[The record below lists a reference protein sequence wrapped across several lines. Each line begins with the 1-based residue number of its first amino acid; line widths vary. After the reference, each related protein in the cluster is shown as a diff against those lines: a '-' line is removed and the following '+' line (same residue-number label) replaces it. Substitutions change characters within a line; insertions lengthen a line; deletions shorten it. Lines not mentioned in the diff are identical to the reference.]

1 MSDVGQSVANLSPEE
16 KRALLAKMLVKK
28 ANQLQTAPASFAQ
41 TRMWLLQQL
50 NPESS
55 ALNLPLTLRMAGQ
68 IDQAALQHSLSEI
81 VRRHATLRTALVAVE
96 GQPTQRIMPN
106 LSLPL
111 QIIDL
116 RDLAESD
123 RAAKTQSLLDEATL
137 CTFDLTQAPLMR
149 ALLIQ
154 TGDADS
160 TLHLVLH
167 HTICD
172 GWSMTVLA
180 RELSA
185 LYGAFVSGQPSP
197 LPEPPIQYADFCR
210 WQHQVLQGD
219 ELADQLAYW
228 RKQLQGSP
236 PILELPT
243 DHPRP
248 AVQTFRGAKV
258 SGALPADLVKPLKAL
273 SQQEGA
279 TLFMTLLAA
288 FQVLLA
294 RLSGQDNIPVGSPI
308 VGRARAEVEGL
319 IGVFINNLVL
329 RTDLSGNPTFR
340 ELLRRV
346 RTVSLDAYAH
356 QELPFEKIVEDL
368 QPERSLGHTP
378 LFQVMF
384 NMLSFGLAQVD
395 LPGLEVQLS
404 VAPEIGANFDMTL
417 YCVERAGRLELALVY
432 NAELFEHRRMVEVL
446 RQYEGLVRQ
455 IFENPDINIRNL
467 SLVTPTARTI
477 LPDPT
482 EMLSE
487 PDYPS
492 VPTMFADWVVRQ
504 PNHPAVRHGDRIWT
518 YAELEADA
526 RALVGNFQA
535 QDIRPGQV
543 VGLTGPR
550 SYEFITAMLAVL
562 MNGDVL
568 LTLDRKLPAARQQ
581 LMLETSKC
589 QCVVYIGEP
598 QSQDSWLQESTV
610 KVVGWPEDRSIVSAN
625 PIVLP
630 ALSPDD
636 PAYIFF
642 TSGTTGV
649 PKGILGRQRG
659 LSHFL
664 TWEREQFGVG
674 PDDRSAQLTG
684 LSFDVVLRDV
694 FLPLTSG
701 ATLCLP
707 DDPDDLSVERILPW
721 LENEHITLLH
731 TVPALAQSWLV
742 RRPEGVTLRSL
753 RQVFFA
759 GEPLTGALI
768 AQWRSAF
775 PESGQIA
782 NFYGPTET
790 TLAKCYYE
798 VPAGTVEGVQPI
810 GWPLPSTQALVL
822 ADRNRL
828 CGIGEPGE
836 IVIRTP
842 FRSLG
847 YLNAAPMDQQRFA
860 ANPFR
865 SADDQDLVYYTGD
878 RGRYRPDG
886 AVEILGRLDDQVKIR
901 GMRVEP
907 DEVNAVLAR
916 YPAVQESIVLARE
929 TDGTP
934 SEKFLVAYVVAAGQ
948 PAPTARDLRQF
959 LHDQL
964 PEYMVPA
971 AYVLLAALPLT
982 PNGKVDR
989 RALPVPDAAPLELES
1004 IVDAPRT
1011 PVEEALVDIW
1021 MRVMGHA
1028 QVGIH
1033 ANFFELGGHSL
1044 MATQVISRVRQVFK
1058 IELPLRSLFE
1068 TPTVAG
1074 LAEQIETALQAERP
1088 ASAPPLL
1095 PVGRD
1100 QPLPLSFSQER
1111 MWFIHQLQPDS
1122 SAYNMGALTRLTGY
1136 LNLAALEH
1144 GFSEIA
1150 RRHEDLRTT
1159 FATVDGQPV
1168 QVIAAEQTWHV
1179 NVVDLQAWP
1188 EAERESEA
1196 LRLIRS
1202 EARQPFDLQ
1211 RGPLLRLTLYC
1222 FGPDVHLLFVAM
1234 HHIISDAWSMG
1245 ILSRELMTLYN
1256 ASVAG
1261 QPVTLPAL
1269 EIQYADFAAWQRQR
1283 MTGETLVNQIA
1294 YWRGKLAG
1302 VAVLDLPTDRP
1313 RPIIQSQHG
1322 AMQSADLPASLLE
1335 GLHRLNQK
1343 KGVTLFMTTLAA
1355 FQVLVQRYTG
1365 QTDVAIGV
1373 PIANRHQLA
1382 IENLIGTFVNT
1393 LVLRTDLTGD
1403 PTFNEVL
1410 DHVRDTALEA
1420 FTHQD
1425 LSFAQ
1430 LVAEL
1435 QPERDTSHSPLFQ
1448 LMFNVINV
1456 PTPALN
1462 LTGLDVTYIEVD
1474 RGGAQFDLNCTVIDV
1489 PNLQRVNISY
1499 NTDLFDADTITRFIQ
1514 HYKNLLESIVFR
1526 PGLHISEFPIL
1537 TEAERR
1543 QLLWEWNDT
1552 ATDYPR
1558 TKCVQHLFEE
1568 QVERTPH
1575 AAAVI
1580 SQSLRQ
1586 RVEEHV
1592 TYHELNQR
1600 ANQLARYL
1608 GKLGVG
1614 PGVYV
1619 GISIERSVE
1628 MVVGLLGILKAGGA
1642 YVPLDPAF
1650 PRERLA
1656 FMLQDSQV
1664 PVLLTQQ
1671 DLLSELPAH
1680 SARTVC
1686 LDTDWETI
1694 AQEGAEN
1701 LEGGATP
1708 FDLAYILYTSG
1719 STGKPKGVE
1728 IPHRA
1733 LTNFLLSMQTEP
1745 GLTVHDVL
1753 VSVTTLSFDI
1763 AGLEL
1768 YLPLITGARVVVV
1781 SHEVAADGALLL
1793 KAIDRHS
1800 ATVIQATP
1808 ATWRIMIDSG
1818 WTSTP
1823 DLKMLCGGE
1832 ALPRDLA
1839 NQILD
1844 RGGTLWNM
1852 YGPTETTIWSSTYEV
1867 KRGDEPIHLGH
1878 PIANTQFYILDARLQ
1893 PTPIGV
1899 PGELYI
1905 GGDGVARGYLK
1916 RLDLTAERFL
1926 DNPFVASAQADG
1938 SGVERIYKTGDLARY
1953 RADGTIEFLGRADFQ
1968 VKVRGFRIELGDIE
1982 AALLQHVQ
1990 VRQAVVV
1997 AREDRPGDKRLVGYV
2012 IPENDPAP
2020 PGSAL
2025 RAFLKERLPDYMV
2038 PTLFVVLDKL
2048 PLTPN
2053 GKVDRRALPKPEAA
2067 ASEPRV
2073 HVAPRTPLEET
2084 VATIWA
2090 QVLKIE
2096 QVGAHD
2102 NFFELGGHSLLAT
2115 QVVARL
2121 RDKLQVELPLS
2132 SIFEAPTVAELAER
2146 LDAIR
2151 WAAQDRSDGRR
2162 LEAGDREEIEL

>member
-1 MSDVGQSVANLSPEE
+1 MRDESLNIANLSPEE
-16 KRALLAKMLVKK
+16 KRALLAKMLAQK
-28 ANQLQTAPASFAQ
+28 ASQPKTAPTSFAQ
-41 TRMWLLQQL
+41 ARMWLLQQL
-50 NPESS
+50 NPESI
-55 ALNLPLTLRMAGQ
+55 ALNLPLTLRMTGQ
-68 IDQAALQHSLSEI
+68 LDQAALQRSLNEI
-81 VRRHATLRTALVAVE
+81 ARRHATLRTALEAVE
-96 GQPTQRIMPN
+96 GQPTQLITPDLGMPI
-106 LSLPL
+106 

-116 RDLAESD
+116 RALSQSD
-123 RAAKTQSLLDEATL
+123 RAARTQSLLNEATL
-137 CTFDLTQAPLMR
+137 RVFDLTQAPLMR

-154 TGDADS
+154 TGDTAS

-197 LPEPPIQYADFCR
+197 LPELTVQYADFCR

-236 PILELPT
+236 PILELPI

-248 AVQTFRGAKV
+248 VVQTFRGARV
-258 SGALPADLVKPLKAL
+258 SGALSADLVKLLKAL

-294 RLSGQDNIPVGSPI
+294 RLSGQEDIPVGSPM

-329 RTDLSGNPTFR
+329 RTDLAGNPTFR

-356 QELPFEKIVEDL
+356 QDLPFERIVEDL

-395 LPGLEVQLS
+395 LPGLDVEFS

-446 RQYEGLVRQ
+446 RQYEGLVHQ
-455 IFENPDINIRNL
+455 IVENPDWNIRRL

-482 EMLSE
+482 EALAE

-492 VPTMFADWVVRQ
+492 VPTLFTDWVVWQ
-504 PNHPAVRHGDRIWT
+504 PNHPAVRRGDRTWT
-518 YAELEADA
+518 YAELAADA
-526 RALVGNFQA
+526 RALVGNLQA
-535 QDIRPGQV
+535 QGIRSGQV
-543 VGLTGPR
+543 IGVTGPR
-550 SYEFITAMLAVL
+550 SYEFIAAMLAVL

-581 LMLETSKC
+581 LMLEISKC
-589 QCVVYIGEP
+589 QSVVYIGEP
-598 QSQDSWLQESTV
+598 RAQDAWLWTSTV
-610 KVVGWPEDRSIVSAN
+610 NVIRWPADRVAEPAG

-630 ALSPDD
+630 GVLPDD

-664 TWEREQFGVG
+664 TWQREQFGVG

-721 LENEHITLLH
+721 LENERITLLH

-742 RRPEGVTLRSL
+742 RRPDGVTLRSL

-759 GEPLTGALI
+759 GEPLTGTLI

-798 VPAGTVEGVQPI
+798 VPAGNVEGVQPI

-822 ADRNRL
+822 ADRDRL
-828 CGIGEPGE
+828 CGSGEPGE

-847 YLNAAPMDQQRFA
+847 YLNAAPADQQRFA
-860 ANPFR
+860 PNPFR
-865 SADDQDLVYYTGD
+865 ATDDQDLIYYTGD

-886 AVEILGRLDDQVKIR
+886 AIEILGRLDDQVKIR

-907 DEVNAVLAR
+907 DEVNAALAR
-916 YPAVQESIVLARE
+916 HPAVRESIVLARE
-929 TDGTP
+929 SDRTP
-934 SEKFLVAYVVAAGQ
+934 HEKFLAAYVVAVVR
-948 PAPTARDLRQF
+948 PAPSVRDLRQF

-964 PEYMVPA
+964 PEYMVPT
-971 AYVLLAALPLT
+971 AYILLAAMPLT

-989 RALPVPDAAPLELES
+989 RALPMPDAAPLELES

-1021 MRVMGHA
+1021 QHVMGRV
-1028 QVGIH
+1028 QIGIH
-1033 ANFFELGGHSL
+1033 ANFFEMGGHSL
-1044 MATQVISRVRQVFK
+1044 MATQIVSRVRQVFK

-1074 LAEQIETALQAERP
+1074 LAEQIETALQGER
-1088 ASAPPLL
+1088 SSQTPPLL

-1100 QPLPLSFSQER
+1100 QSLPLSFSQER

-1122 SAYNMGALTRLTGY
+1122 SAYNMGALTRFAGHLD
-1136 LNLAALEH
+1136 LAALEH
-1144 GFSEIA
+1144 SFAEIA

-1168 QVIAAEQTWHV
+1168 QVIAAEQTWRV
-1179 NVVDLQAWP
+1179 NLIDLQGLP
-1188 EAERESEA
+1188 ETDRENEA
-1196 LRLIRS
+1196 LRLVRA
-1202 EARQPFDLQ
+1202 EARQPFDLE

-1222 FGPDVHLLFVAM
+1222 LGQDVHLLFAAM

-1256 ASVAG
+1256 VSVAG

-1283 MTGETLVNQIA
+1283 MTGETLANQIA
-1294 YWRGKLAG
+1294 YWRSKLAG

-1313 RPIIQSQHG
+1313 RPVIQSQHG
-1322 AMQSADLPASLLE
+1322 ALQSLDLPAPLLE

-1343 KGVTLFMTTLAA
+1343 KGLTLFMTTLAA

-1393 LVLRTDLTGD
+1393 LVLRTDLADD
-1403 PTFNEVL
+1403 PTFNAVL
-1410 DHVRDTALEA
+1410 ERVRNTALEA
-1420 FTHQD
+1420 FAHQD

-1448 LMFNVINV
+1448 IMFNVINV
-1456 PTPALN
+1456 PIPVPN

-1474 RGGAQFDLNCTVIDV
+1474 RGGAQFDLSCTVINV
-1489 PNLQRVNISY
+1489 PNLQRVNIAY

-1514 HYKNLLESIVFR
+1514 HYTLLLDGVVAR
-1526 PGLHISEFPIL
+1526 PDLHISELPIL

-1543 QLLWEWNDT
+1543 QLLWAWNDT
-1552 ATDYPR
+1552 ATDYPSD
-1558 TKCVQHLFEE
+1558 KCVHHLFER
-1568 QVERTPH
+1568 QAGQTPD
-1575 AAAVI
+1575 ALAVI
-1580 SQSLRQ
+1580 SQSLQQ
-1586 RVEEHV
+1586 RMEEHI
-1592 TYHELNQR
+1592 TYHELNRR
-1600 ANQLARYL
+1600 ANQLAHYL
-1608 GKLGVG
+1608 SKLGVK
-1614 PGVYV
+1614 PGTCV

-1664 PVLLTQQ
+1664 PVLLTQAS
-1671 DLLSELPAH
+1671 LLNELPAH
-1680 SARTVC
+1680 SARAIC
-1686 LDTDWETI
+1686 LDADWETI
-1694 AQEGAEN
+1694 AQENAEN
-1701 LEGGATP
+1701 PEGGATP
-1708 FDLAYILYTSG
+1708 ADLAYILYTSG
-1719 STGKPKGVE
+1719 STGKPKGVQ

-1733 LTNFLLSMQTEP
+1733 LTNFLLSMQIEP
-1745 GLTVHDVL
+1745 GLTGNDVL

-1768 YLPLITGARVVVV
+1768 YLPLITGAHVVVV

-1793 KAIDRHS
+1793 KALDRYH
-1800 ATVIQATP
+1800 ATVMQATP

-1818 WTSTP
+1818 WISTP

-1839 NQILD
+1839 NQILE

-1867 KRGDEPIHLGH
+1867 RHDDAPIHLGH
-1878 PIANTQFYILDARLQ
+1878 PIANTQFYILDGRFQ
-1893 PTPIGV
+1893 PVPIGV

-1905 GGDGVARGYLK
+1905 GGDGVARGYLN
-1916 RLDLTAERFL
+1916 RPDLTAERFL
-1926 DNPFVASAQADG
+1926 NNPFIEAAADNN
-1938 SGVERIYKTGDLARY
+1938 SLERIYKTGDLARY

-1982 AALLQHVQ
+1982 AALLQHAQ

-1997 AREDRPGDKRLVGYV
+1997 AREDRSGDKRLVGYI

-2020 PGSAL
+2020 TSSEL
-2025 RAFLKERLPDYMV
+2025 RSFLKERLPDYMV
-2038 PTLFVVLDKL
+2038 PTVFVSLDKL

-2073 HVAPRTPLEET
+2073 YVPPRTPLEET

-2115 QVVARL
+2115 QIVARL
-2121 RDKLQVELPLS
+2121 RDKLQIELPLS
-2132 SIFEAPTVAELAER
+2132 SIFEAPTVAELADR

-2151 WAAQDRSDGRR
+2151 WAAQEQSGARQPDAD
-2162 LEAGDREEIEL
+2162 DREEIEL